1 MGKIQK
7 AINRIFNDRKEL
19 GLIKQKDL
27 AEALGCSQPSVSN
40 YLSGDTPITDR
51 QIETIC
57 DVLGITLAD
66 LEDTDRERSPEPAEI
81 QECFAK
87 IQMLYEM
94 SSFPA
99 FKSLKY
105 SIDSWIA
112 ASRLVK
118 FQSASGQKGIA
129 HEHSG

>member
-66 LEDTDRERSPEPAEI
+66 LERSDAEAAEPTEMREY
-81 QECFAK
+81 FAK
-87 IQMLYEM
+87 MQALYEM
-94 SSFPA
+94 KSFPA
-99 FKSLKY
+99 FRDIKY
-105 SIDSWIA
+105 SIDNWIA

-118 FQSASGQKGIA
+118 RPVG
-129 HEHSG
+129 

>member
-66 LEDTDRERSPEPAEI
+66 LEHSDTEPTEQTEI
-81 QECFAK
+81 QEYFAK
-87 IQMLYEM
+87 MQALYEM
-94 SSFPA
+94 AAFPA
-99 FKSLKY
+99 FRDIKY
-105 SIDSWIA
+105 SIDNWIV

-118 FQSASGQKGIA
+118 RQAVGELKG
-129 HEHSG
+129 